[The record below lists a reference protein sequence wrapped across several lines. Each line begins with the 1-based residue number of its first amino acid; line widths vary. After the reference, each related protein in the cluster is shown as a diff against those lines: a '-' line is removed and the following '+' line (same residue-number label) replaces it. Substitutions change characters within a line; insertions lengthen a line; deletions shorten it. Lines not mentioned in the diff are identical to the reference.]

1 MTEPRKIK
9 RTIIISLVL
18 ISSISLKACASR
30 RYNREVYRSVEDCRK
45 DWGRVE
51 ECERVTDGSS
61 SSGGSSSKRYY
72 GPRYYRSGGSIYYY
86 RNSSSSYQPVPSNAG
101 ILRSPSG
108 RSTTSVGRVSR
119 GGFGS
124 RGGRAGG
131 SSFGSRGGGKG

>member
-9 RTIIISLVL
+9 RSIIITLVL

-30 RYNREVYRSVEDCRK
+30 RYNREVYRNLEDCRRE
-45 DWGRVE
+45 WGGIE
-51 ECERVTDGSS
+51 ECDQVIDGSYS
-61 SSGGSSSKRYY
+61 SSHYY

-86 RNSSSSYQPVPSNAG
+86 RNSSSNYQRVPSNAG

-108 RSTTSVGRVSR
+108 RSTTSVGTVNR

-124 RGGRAGG
+124 RGGRGG
-131 SSFGSRGGGKG
+131 SSFGGRGGGKG